1 MCEPFGAAWRSLA
14 WVLSPRFM
22 ASTRWL
28 GELMLVYS
36 TVYAVLAFRKAY
48 EEKLWKSALKMAGV
62 LTVYGLAIILA
73 VLALAALNPSS

>member
-1 MCEPFGAAWRSLA
+1 
-14 WVLSPRFM
+14 M

-28 GELMLVYS
+28 GEVMVVYS

-62 LTVYGLAIILA
+62 LTAYGLAIILA